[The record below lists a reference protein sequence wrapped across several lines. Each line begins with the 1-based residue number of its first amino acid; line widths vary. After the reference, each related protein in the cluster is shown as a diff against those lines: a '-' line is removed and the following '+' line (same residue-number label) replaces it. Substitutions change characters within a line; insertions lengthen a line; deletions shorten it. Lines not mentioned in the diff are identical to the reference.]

1 MPVEEPPRRRREI
14 KAILISAIVL
24 VVIVVVYLAVD
35 YGFRSAPELA
45 PPKESPATEAPHGT
59 ESPEPEITPRGGTG
73 G

>member
-1 MPVEEPPRRRREI
+1 MVMLVVV
-14 KAILISAIVL
+14 AVV

-35 YGFRSAPELA
+35 YGFRTAPELA